1 MDYSKD
7 KINIEKE
14 KIKLIKSKNKFLNI
28 KSKFVLKKIFD
39 YVHKKI
45 SLEIIKYNDN
55 IQKRLNININNY
67 KKFSEI
73 FSSIEIEIIPIQ
85 NKYDD
90 FINIKKD
97 DKKYFHIYFNNN
109 KKEIKRTELNE
120 DDKVSKINIIIEYQV
135 KSFENLFYT
144 CDCIES
150 INFKTFSRNNI
161 INMSG
166 MFYGC
171 SSYKN

>member
-1 MDYSKD
+1 MSKR
-7 KINIEKE
+7 IEKE

-55 IQKRLNININNY
+55 IQKSLNININNY

-90 FINIKKD
+90 FINIKKV

-109 KKEIKRTELNE
+109 KKEIKRT
-120 DDKVSKINIIIEYQV
+120 D
-135 KSFENLFYT
+135 
-144 CDCIES
+144 
-150 INFKTFSRNNI
+150 
-161 INMSG
+161 
-166 MFYGC
+166 
-171 SSYKN
+171 